1 MQFEW
6 NQDKAEINHRK
17 HGVSFEE
24 AVTVFDDPLSV
35 TYPDPDHSVGESR
48 YVMIGMS
55 KFSKVLLV
63 FHTDRNNSV
72 RLISARMA
80 TRSERRFYEQ

>member
-1 MQFEW
+1 MKFEW
-6 NQDKAEINHRK
+6 NQDKAESNHRK
-17 HGVSFEE
+17 HNVSFEE

-35 TYPDPDHSVGESR
+35 TYPDPDHSFGESR

-55 KFSKVLLV
+55 KLGKVLLV
-63 FHTDRNNSV
+63 LHTDRNNSV

-80 TRSERRFYEQ
+80 TRSERKFYEQ